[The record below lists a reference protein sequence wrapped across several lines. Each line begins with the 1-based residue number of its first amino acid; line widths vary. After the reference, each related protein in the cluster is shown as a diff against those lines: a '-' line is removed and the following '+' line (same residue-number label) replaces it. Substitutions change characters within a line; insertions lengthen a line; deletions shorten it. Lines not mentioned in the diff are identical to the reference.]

1 MEELMPKARWTY
13 CQPWRGLFGFIV
25 TFVLVLVITVNC
37 SIDAFL
43 GLLSVWIMS
52 LVPLE
57 LVLTLGWGGKYPSAE
72 SLAQPWR
79 GIALTIF
86 MFLVGTAICF
96 ATLGFCSGGSA
107 HAYTNVI
114 AICCVVLTVVA
125 TASFGLWP
133 FQKMSVPARGFLTLI
148 AVYVIVYFGIRL
160 FNFSVLSYP
169 AGVNPS
175 AGPVPFYAAGGPLA
189 AFENLV
195 PKGPIP
201 WETALTCW
209 LWVAFLTFSFVML
222 GFWPLSKF
230 PKLTKQPAM
239 GIIVFAFSCFGSLLI
254 YRLAIGV
261 LRMEPLHLLYSGV
274 SYAFG
279 LLMILVLF
287 QGWPGRRIRGPVG
300 SFFNIALAIVV
311 AWLGYHGVIAICK
324 WRFGNLSY
332 PFSVF
337 APATFMLGLNFP
349 LWVAYADLWE
359 FWPLP
364 SAAAAAA
371 ATAGSAAG

>member
-1 MEELMPKARWTY
+1 MEELMPKAQWTY
-13 CQPWRGLFGFIV
+13 RQPWRGLFGFIV
-25 TFVLVLVITVNC
+25 TFAIVLVITVSC
-37 SIDAFL
+37 SIDTFL

-52 LVPLE
+52 MVPLE
-57 LVLTLGWGGKYPSAE
+57 LVLTLGWGGKYPSTE
-72 SLAQPWR
+72 SLSQPWR

-86 MFLVGTAICF
+86 MFIVGTAICF
-96 ATLGFCSGGSA
+96 ATLGFLSGGRA
-107 HAYTNVI
+107 HAYTNAL

-125 TASFGLWP
+125 TASFALWP
-133 FQKMSVPARGFLTLI
+133 FNKMSVPARGFLTLI
-148 AVYVIVYFGIRL
+148 AVYAIVYFGIKL

-175 AGPVPFYAAGGPLA
+175 AGTAPFYGAGGPLA
-189 AFENLV
+189 AFEGLV

-209 LWVAFLTFSFVML
+209 LWVAFLTFSSVML

-230 PKLTKQPAM
+230 PRLMKQPMM
-239 GIIVFAFSCFGSLLI
+239 GIIVFAFACVGSLMV
-254 YRLAIGV
+254 YRVGVGV
-261 LRMEPLHLLYSGV
+261 LRMEPLHLLYTGV

-279 LLMILVLF
+279 LLIILVLF
-287 QGWPGRRIRGPVG
+287 QGWPGTTIRGPVG
-300 SFFNIALAIVV
+300 SFLNIALAIVI
-311 AWLGYHGVIAICK
+311 ACLGYYGVDAICK
-324 WRFGNLSY
+324 WRFGNLPY
-332 PFSVF
+332 PLSVF

-364 SAAAAAA
+364 SAAAV
-371 ATAGSAAG
+371 SASAVQPAR